1 MKVEILGNVQDGGV
15 PHLSCTCEVCE
26 KAREDS
32 SETKFVSS
40 LVLKEGEDNSSF
52 RYVIGAS
59 PDIRHQIKGDY
70 LDGIFVSDTHL
81 GDITGLVFLGKHAMN
96 ADGATVYCNS
106 EVEDFI
112 MKNDP
117 YRLMVDHG
125 HMETKEFENGNEED
139 IQGVSI
145 EAREVISKGDYGDT
159 SSYMIKGEDKK
170 LYYVKDLDRWTREAK
185 EAVEEADIAIIDGTF
200 WSEEE
205 LERYQEV
212 PHPTI
217 QETMETFSETETEI
231 YFANMKHNSPVLIED
246 SEEREELEE
255 VGFSLAE
262 HGQEFE
268 V

>member
-15 PHLSCTCEVCE
+15 PHLGCTCEVCE
-26 KAREDS
+26 NAREDP

-40 LVLKEGEDNSSF
+40 LVLKEGEDNSSI

-59 PDIRHQIKGDY
+59 PDIRHQIRGEY
-70 LDGIFVSDTHL
+70 LDGIFVADTHL

-96 ADGATVYCNS
+96 SDGATVYCNS

-125 HMETKEFENGNEED
+125 HMELQEFENGDEED
-139 IQGVSI
+139 IQGASI

-159 SSYMIKGEDKK
+159 SSYMIKGE
-170 LYYVKDLDRWTREAK
+170 T
-185 EAVEEADIAIIDGTF
+185 
-200 WSEEE
+200 
-205 LERYQEV
+205 
-212 PHPTI
+212 HPTI
-217 QETMETFSETETEI
+217 QETMELFEDEDTDI
-231 YFANMKHNSPVLIED
+231 YFTNMNHTNPVLREN
-246 SEEREELEE
+246 SEEKQELEDR
-255 VGFSLAE
+255 GFNLAE

-268 V
+268 I